1 MPGPHV
7 PAAPPHRVGPGAI
20 LAGMGSVPPAR
31 HLLRAKDQADARY
44 FEPLS
49 VDDLARAAGLSRAHF
64 SREFRRAFGESPHG
78 YLLTR
83 RLERAAALL
92 RTTDHSVADI
102 CFSVGL
108 QSVGSFTTSFTRTYG
123 CSPTGYRAAF
133 QPASRYALIPACVLR
148 AYGRPQRR
156 TFREDSGGVAWL
168 A

>member
-1 MPGPHV
+1 
-7 PAAPPHRVGPGAI
+7 
-20 LAGMGSVPPAR
+20 MGSVPPAR

-102 CFSVGL
+102 CFAVGL

-123 CSPTGYRAAF
+123 RSPTGYRAAF
-133 QPASRYALIPACVLR
+133 PPASSCARVPACVLR

-156 TFREDSGGVAWL
+156 TFREDSAQRSD
-168 A
+168 